1 MGLKPT
7 IFEIDG
13 IPFRLEGV
21 ASMNEQRFE
30 DHCKKNY
37 SFSKGTTVAKVWK
50 TLVNEI
56 HKAKIP
62 TKISKPS
69 KKK

>member
-1 MGLKPT
+1 MNKAPT
-7 IFEIDG
+7 IFEVDS

-21 ASMNEQRFE
+21 ASLNFDRFE
-30 DHCKKNY
+30 KLCKENY
-37 SFSKGTTVAKVWK
+37 KFSKGVTVAKVWK

-62 TKISKPS
+62 TKIPKPG

>member
-1 MGLKPT
+1 MGRKPT

-30 DHCKKNY
+30 DLCKANY
-37 SFSKGTTVAKVWK
+37 KFSKGVTVAKVWK

-62 TKISKPS
+62 TKI